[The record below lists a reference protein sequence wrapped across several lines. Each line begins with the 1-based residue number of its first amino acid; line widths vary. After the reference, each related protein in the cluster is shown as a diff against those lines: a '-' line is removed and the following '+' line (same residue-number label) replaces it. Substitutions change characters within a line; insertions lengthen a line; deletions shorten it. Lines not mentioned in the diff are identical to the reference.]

1 MGSIIVIIFEVAWSF
16 VIISS
21 VASFKMSLG
30 IKIVKDEFE
39 SCEIV
44 INVI

>member
-1 MGSIIVIIFEVAWSF
+1 MIIFEVAWSF
-16 VIISS
+16 IWSS
-21 VASFKMSLG
+21 VASVKMSLG

-39 SCEIV
+39 SWEIV